1 MLSSLFSR
9 TPMAKRRA
17 KEKDELHSA
26 LYEKIQS
33 ELAEKQANAQLRKAR
48 KVAAATRQINYEN
61 HFSPRIEA
69 LYTKGKTS

>member
-17 KEKDELHSA
+17 KERAELHSA
-26 LYEKIQS
+26 FNEKIQS
-33 ELAEKQANAQLRKAR
+33 ELAEQVANLQLHKAR